1 MRPSTRIINAFSLA
15 LTVYGFAGWL
25 YVAVVSLVTPQA
37 LPLRLT
43 HLASWPRT
51 DTFGA
56 FCFAMSFVA
65 FIAYRLT
72 RGQRVTRDG
81 G

>member
-1 MRPSTRIINAFSLA
+1 MRRSTRIVNAVALA

-25 YVAVVSLVTPQA
+25 YVAVESLVIPQA
-37 LPLRLT
+37 LSMRLT

-51 DTFGA
+51 DTFGE

-65 FIAYRLT
+65 FIAYQLT
-72 RGQRVTRDG
+72 RGQVTRDG
-81 G
+81 R